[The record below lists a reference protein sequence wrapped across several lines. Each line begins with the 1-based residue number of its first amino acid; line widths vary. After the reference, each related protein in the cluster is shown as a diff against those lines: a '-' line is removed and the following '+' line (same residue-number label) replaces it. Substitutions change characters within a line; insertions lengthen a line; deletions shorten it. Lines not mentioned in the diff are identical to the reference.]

1 MARAIMAGAKLKND
15 APTTAALAV
24 PSGAARP
31 AKYPRQKPRRPARSK
46 AERASGAK

>member
-1 MARAIMAGAKLKND
+1 MAGAKLWNE
-15 APTTAALAV
+15 AVMTAALAG

-31 AKYPRQKPRRPARSK
+31 AKYPRQKPRNPAASN